1 MIFNFHKELV
11 TNNAIIMT
19 RTHTLIY
26 IVVDRDERLLFKY
39 SLRPMLL
46 ALLLF
51 GTLQT
56 PYIIYSLS

>member
-19 RTHTLIY
+19 RTHALIY

-39 SLRPMLL
+39 LL
-46 ALLLF
+46 KK
-51 GTLQT
+51 TMK
-56 PYIIYSLS
+56 I